1 MQVSL
6 SSHSQKFG
14 ARMAPEDYSSNYVK
28 YKNYNGSEPDTFVLN
43 RLNQV
48 HKPAVVFDLG
58 AGQGRN
64 TIPIAKQGYN
74 VYAYEISPVGREC
87 IKAKATNNRVLDKV
101 IPVGCNILDNISVGG
116 KADFVFMSH
125 ISQHLNIEELKTVFK
140 NVYDNLKVGGEF
152 ILDAMTTQIQ
162 GLTSMYSGKMPE
174 ICGEARFD
182 ENELFHAA
190 KDAGFTAVIKKPFD
204 ERGQG
209 RPGYEIPWLRDK
221 NFKLNWFVL
230 KK

>member
-1 MQVSL
+1 MQVNFNSY
-6 SSHSQKFG
+6 SPNFG
-14 ARMAPEDYSSNYVK
+14 VKMNPEDYSPNYIK
-28 YKNYNGSEPDTFVLN
+28 HQNYNGSEPDVFILN

-74 VYAYEISPVGREC
+74 VYAYEISPVGRDC
-87 IKAKATNNRVLDKV
+87 IKRKAINNRVLDKV
-101 IPVGCNILDNISVGG
+101 VPVGCDILENVSVGG

-125 ISQHLNIEELKTVFK
+125 ISQHLNIEELKKVFT
-140 NVYDNLKVGGEF
+140 NVYDNLKAGGEF

-162 GLTSMYSGKMPE
+162 GLASMYAGKMPE
-174 ICGEARFD
+174 ICGESKFD
-182 ENELFHAA
+182 EAELFQAA
-190 KDAGFTAVIKKPFD
+190 KDAGFTKVVKKPFV

-209 RPGYEIPWLRDK
+209 RAGYEILWLKSKD
-221 NFKLNWFVL
+221 FKLNWFVL